1 MSPAAGSDVNTAPGH
16 LGFPHAR
23 PRLSL
28 TRDKE
33 FKAGGRRLKKNIY
46 IYLSK
51 ASEAVHRTFCV
62 LLQCC
67 KIMCAKCISR
77 SLSLDPETAA
87 VTTPTPN

>member
-28 TRDKE
+28 TRDRE
-33 FKAGGRRLKKNIY
+33 FKAGGRRLKKY
-46 IYLSK
+46 ISK

-77 SLSLDPETAA
+77 SLSLDPETAT
-87 VTTPTPN
+87 VTTLTPN